1 MYLFSINNTNPYPE
15 NTERKMLNIVIHLS
29 GRNAD
34 VFGNAIQENEP
45 INEMK
50 RGILKMLIFDFINP
64 TNPAGSKIPLI
75 TKNRTIKFTG
85 L

>member
-1 MYLFSINNTNPYPE
+1 
-15 NTERKMLNIVIHLS
+15 MLNIVIHLS

-34 VFGNAIQENEP
+34 VYGTNTQVNEP
-45 INEMK
+45 INEIK
-50 RGILKMLIFDFINP
+50 KGILKILIFDFSKP
-64 TNPAGSKIPLI
+64 TNPVGSKITFI